1 NLMSVDCD
9 DQIATYGNR
18 NIADV
23 CALIATAQ
31 AGVFRGPAGQ
41 HLNDE
46 QARISG
52 QAHLVSKLW
61 GDGNRANPQRRAA
74 HAAERDQVIQY
85 RLRSVNRD
93 GKTDTGALP
102 NTRGDQS
109 IDARSEEHTSE
120 LQSR

>member
-1 NLMSVDCD
+1 MSVDCD

-46 QARISG
+46 QPRIGG
-52 QAHLVSKLW
+52 QAHLVGKL
-61 GDGNRANPQRRAA
+61 GSYGNRAHPQRGTA

-93 GKTDTGALP
+93 GKTDTSALP
-102 NTRGDQS
+102 NIRCDQS
-109 IDARSEEHTSE
+109 IDADHFTVPVKQRSA
-120 LQSR
+120 